1 MLGSR
6 SDTIKGEGSE
16 RGKVPI
22 GAPTATK
29 RRNAGVKE
37 IEMHL
42 YFVPKFILVSIL
54 FVQALLV
61 VNEDIF
67 TYERRNQF

>member
-22 GAPTATK
+22 GAPTTTK
-29 RRNAGVKE
+29 RSNVGVKE

-42 YFVPKFILVSIL
+42 YFVLKFILVLIL

-67 TYERRNQF
+67 IRIWRNQF